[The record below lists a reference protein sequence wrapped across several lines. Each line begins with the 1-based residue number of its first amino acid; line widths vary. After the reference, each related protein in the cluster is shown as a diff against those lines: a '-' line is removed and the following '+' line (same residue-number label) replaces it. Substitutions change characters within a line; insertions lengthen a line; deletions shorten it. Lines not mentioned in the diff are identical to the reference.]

1 MAVCEPCQVRKEAAL
16 SRICYVPWPKLG
28 RDQRDDVFTKENK
41 MDNRPIGVF
50 DSGVGGLT
58 SINALNEVLPDESII
73 YFGDTARTPYGSKSP
88 RTICEFSLQIA
99 DFLEKQGV
107 KMLIIACNT
116 ITSVA
121 LKEIQKA
128 HPTMLVQGIIEPAA
142 QEVAKVCNKDNSVG
156 IIATMVTTQ
165 SRAYENALYALK
177 GDLNVHSQAC
187 PAFVPLIEEGAIE
200 SETMDTTIHH
210 YLDSFVEQNK
220 IDTLVLGCTHYP
232 IIKKEIE
239 KCCPSIKTIIDPSMA
254 LAEAAERM
262 LGIHDMLAEK
272 KTQKNIF
279 YASDLSADFVNM
291 INRLGITGDY
301 RLEQHSF

>member
-1 MAVCEPCQVRKEAAL
+1 
-16 SRICYVPWPKLG
+16 
-28 RDQRDDVFTKENK
+28 

-165 SRAYENALYALK
+165 SRAYENALHALK

-210 YLDSFVEQNK
+210 YLDSFVEQHK